1 MQPKLSVHGVG
12 RRDRFKT
19 CFVLFYPVFA
29 LFHLISRC
37 PLALKLGSRHFDGNE
52 HN

>member
-1 MQPKLSVHGVG
+1 MELGGAADSS
-12 RRDRFKT
+12 
-19 CFVLFYPVFA
+19 PVFA
-29 LFHLISRC
+29 LFRLFSRC

>member
-1 MQPKLSVHGVG
+1 MELGGATDSS
-12 RRDRFKT
+12 
-19 CFVLFYPVFA
+19 LVFA